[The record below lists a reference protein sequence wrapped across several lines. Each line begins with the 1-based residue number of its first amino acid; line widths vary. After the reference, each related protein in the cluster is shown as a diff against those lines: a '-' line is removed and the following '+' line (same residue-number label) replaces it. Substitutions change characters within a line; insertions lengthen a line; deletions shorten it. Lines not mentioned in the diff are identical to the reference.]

1 MALKNQLQAD
11 LKTAMKEKDK
21 VRKSTITLIRA
32 AILQIEKDQKIELDD
47 AQIIDII
54 AKQLKQCRDSLT
66 EFEKAQRDDLIQQA
80 QAEIAVIKSYLPT
93 QLNLEEIK
101 VIVEETIQ
109 ETGAKEIKDMGKVM
123 GALMPK
129 IKGRAD
135 GKLVNQAVRESLTDS

>member
-11 LKTAMKEKDK
+11 LKVAMKEKDRL
-21 VRKSTITLIRA
+21 RKSTITLIRA
-32 AILQIEKDQKIELDD
+32 AILQVEKDEKVELNDE
-47 AQIIDII
+47 QIIEII
-54 AKQLKQCRDSLT
+54 AKKLKQGRDSLA

-80 QAEIAVIKSYLPT
+80 QAEIAIIKSYLPP
-93 QLNLEEIK
+93 QLTREEIK

-135 GKLVNQAVRESLTDS
+135 GKLVNQAVKESLTES